1 MTYTVLPGD
10 TGEKIAAKYTGDKNR
25 WRELLTVNPALK
37 DPTYGIRLYAGK
49 TINLPPAWAA
59 SDLAPAPASAPVSAI
74 EEKKGLS
81 TGAMV
86 GLAAGGA
93 LVVGGIIYA
102 ATRAPRRKGGKA
114 RRRARK

>member
-1 MTYTVLPGD
+1 MTYTVQPGD

-37 DPTYGIRLYAGK
+37 DPTYGIRLYAGRA
-49 TINLPPAWAA
+49 INLPDAWA
-59 SDLAPAPASAPVSAI
+59 PSAPTPTTAI